1 VLRYHHLYGRKI
13 VPVQCWLKLPIIG
26 EANFLCQS
34 AEIDSTVIEQALSA
48 REYRNGR
55 IAQSILEEMLDGTI
69 LINTSDS
76 VIGQV
81 NGLTVLQVG
90 GSSFGQGQ
98 SRDKAA

>member
-1 VLRYHHLYGRKI
+1 VLRYHH
-13 VPVQCWLKLPIIG
+13 
-26 EANFLCQS
+26 
-34 AEIDSTVIEQALSA
+34 EIDSTVIEQALSA

-81 NGLTVLQVG
+81 NGLTALL
-90 GSSFGQGQ
+90 
-98 SRDKAA
+98 SRGPCRV